1 MRIGHIYYRRQRL
14 GDPMQFTTPVSA
26 ARHTLGLLA
35 ALLMLTY
42 SFVVYAEDDPKLLLE
57 STSKKMIAAL
67 NDNRD
72 KIKADPNVTQQLIEE
87 NLLPHLDFIT
97 ASKFVLGNYWDSAS
111 KEQKIGFIKAFRTLL
126 LRFYSSAL
134 TEYLSNHDDKLDP
147 DTMVFYDP
155 GKITS
160 DQVTIRSDVQPKSGK
175 PVPVNYQMR
184 KTRHG
189 WKVFDVS
196 VEGVSVI
203 TTYKTSFASEIQQGG
218 LDKLIASI
226 NERNAKLAAGEKDP
240 ALKKTSNNK

>member
-1 MRIGHIYYRRQRL
+1 MK
-14 GDPMQFTTPVSA
+14 FTTAAIRTRHTFGLVSA
-26 ARHTLGLLA
+26 LVFILCAFA
-35 ALLMLTY
+35 
-42 SFVVYAEDDPKLLLE
+42 VNAEDDPKTLLE
-57 STSKKMIAAL
+57 SASNKMINAL

-72 KIKADPNVTQQLIEE
+72 KIKTDPNVTQQLIEE

-97 ASKFVLGNYWDSAS
+97 ASKYVLGSSWDSAS
-111 KEQKIGFIKAFRTLL
+111 KEQKIRFIKAFRTLL

-134 TEYLSNHDDKLDP
+134 TEYLSNHDEKLDP
-147 DTMVFYDP
+147 KTMVFYDP
-155 GKITS
+155 GTITS
-160 DQVTIRSDVQPKSGK
+160 NQVTIRSDVQPKSGK
-175 PVPVNYQMR
+175 PVPVNYQMH
-184 KTRHG
+184 KTRNG

-240 ALKKTSNNK
+240 ALKKTSNNN

>member
-1 MRIGHIYYRRQRL
+1 MK
-14 GDPMQFTTPVSA
+14 FTLPASRAQQTFGLISA
-26 ARHTLGLLA
+26 LFF
-35 ALLMLTY
+35 MLCAY
-42 SFVVYAEDDPKLLLE
+42 SVNAEDDPKALLQNA
-57 STSKKMIAAL
+57 STKMINAL
-67 NDNRD
+67 NDNRE
-72 KIKADPNVTQQLIEE
+72 KIKTDPNITQQLIEE
-87 NLLPHLDFIT
+87 NLMPHLDFIT
-97 ASKFVLGNYWDSAS
+97 ASKYVLGSSWDTAS

-147 DTMVFYDP
+147 TTIVFYDP
-155 GKITS
+155 GEITS

-184 KTRHG
+184 KTRSG

-226 NERNAKLAAGEKDP
+226 NDRNEKLAAGEKDP
-240 ALKKTSNNK
+240 ALKKTSNNN

>member
-1 MRIGHIYYRRQRL
+1 MDITTHINRIQHAL
-14 GDPMQFTTPVSA
+14 GILMAMLLIAISFSA
-26 ARHTLGLLA
+26 NAD
-35 ALLMLTY
+35 
-42 SFVVYAEDDPKLLLE
+42 DDPKTLLE
-57 STSKKMIAAL
+57 AASNKMINAL
-67 NDNRD
+67 NDNRE

-87 NLLPHLDFIT
+87 NLMPHLDFIT
-97 ASKFVLGNYWDSAS
+97 ASKYVLGNNWDSAT

-134 TEYLSNHDDKLDP
+134 TEYLSNHNDKLDP
-147 DTMVFYDP
+147 NTMVFHDP

-160 DQVTIRSDVQPKSGK
+160 TQITVRSDVQPKSGK
-175 PVPVNYQMR
+175 PVPVNYQMH
-184 KTRHG
+184 KTRNG

-218 LDKLIASI
+218 LDKLIVSI